1 MDDTQSNHSWKFPLL
16 RYHTMWSELTAEN
29 FQPDRQLDDAY
40 PSYQK
45 GSMLYEA
52 VYEGTDE
59 ITPDLWNYTESVD
72 TFSEFSVGYYN
83 RIIELCQSKGIE
95 VVAVTPPKIQDAAV
109 YAANEEKKRAYFE
122 AKEIPYLNYCTY
134 AQVQRLGLTFQ
145 EHYYDH
151 SHLNVEGSL
160 VFSKALAHDLL
171 EIFNL
176 EDHRGDEAYAVEWAQ
191 PLEEFHRYLEDLS
204 TRRAA
209 Q

>member
-1 MDDTQSNHSWKFPLL
+1 MAYTKIIVI
-16 RYHTMWSELTAEN
+16 RG
-29 FQPDRQLDDAY
+29 RLDKCL
-40 PSYQK
+40 S
-45 GSMLYEA
+45 
-52 VYEGTDE
+52 
-59 ITPDLWNYTESVD
+59 
-72 TFSEFSVGYYN
+72 
-83 RIIELCQSKGIE
+83 
-95 VVAVTPPKIQDAAV
+95 
-109 YAANEEKKRAYFE
+109 YAANEEKLRAYFE
-122 AKEIPYLNYCTY
+122 AKAIPYLNYCTY

-160 VFSKALAHDLL
+160 VFSKALARDLL